1 MAEAHA
7 AVGRLEDALR
17 ISAQTLDHIHR
28 VNERAFEPES
38 HRVRGELLLRQGGAA
53 AKDAEGCFWHALELA
68 REQCAKSWEL
78 RAASSLAAL
87 WRDQGKRSEAY
98 DLLAPIYGWFTE
110 GFDNPDLEEA
120 KALLQAF
127 DE

>member
-53 AKDAEGCFWHALELA
+53 ECDRRRSPKLFGATQGGRKCAGRIVEYRLEIKY
-68 REQCAKSWEL
+68 E
-78 RAASSLAAL
+78 SSY
-87 WRDQGKRSEAY
+87 KR
-98 DLLAPIYGWFTE
+98 
-110 GFDNPDLEEA
+110 
-120 KALLQAF
+120 K
-127 DE
+127 